1 MNNLA
6 KKTEIALRDKTHL
19 LPDVAM
25 QPPVGADDYDA
36 ALWAT
41 GVKVLGSERFG
52 SYQGDWWALVEFQ
65 NRERYFIN
73 GSFGSCSVCDAFQ
86 AQFESGSGFDEPQ
99 DRPDYLHRL
108 KAFGREYLTDC
119 RTYEQAMEEAAT
131 NESWD
136 LEAGAVIAWI
146 KATWET
152 AQ

>member
-25 QPPVGADDYDA
+25 QPPAGVHDYDA

-52 SYQGDWWALVEFQ
+52 SYQGDWWALVEFP
-65 NRERYFIN
+65 NRERYFVR
-73 GSFGSCSVCDAFQ
+73 GSFGSCSGCDD
-86 AQFESGSGFDEPQ
+86 FETEFGFRDS
-99 DRPDYLHRL
+99 DKPDYLHRL

-119 RTYEQAMEEAAT
+119 RTYEQALEEAAT
-131 NESWD
+131 NKGWD
-136 LEAGAVIAWI
+136 MEAGAVIAWI
-146 KATWET
+146 RATWEA